1 MPAITI
7 DAVRDRI
14 AALYDYGPKPHAD
27 EVQAI
32 LDEIE
37 AVPCEKKR
45 ICLFV
50 SAKQFLG
57 NELRE
62 LVSASRIR
70 ADRRWG
76 LPDSN

>member
-7 DAVRDRI
+7 NAVRDRI
-14 AALYDYGPKPHAD
+14 SALYDYGPKPHAD

-37 AVPCEKKR
+37 DVPCEKKR

-57 NELRE
+57 ADLKE
-62 LVSASRIR
+62 LVAASRIR
-70 ADRRWG
+70 ADRRWNVAE
-76 LPDSN
+76 SN